1 MVGRIGWRED
11 LLEGGFAGVSFVFS
25 CFRSEH
31 TLSFIDGARGLAHL
45 LAGSVS
51 RGSPSDS
58 IGGSRTHLGLQ
69 QHSPIFLVLRQ
80 MIHYRGHNH
89 LLMKNKDVGIFNQLF
104 IVDADGSI
112 VDVSDIVFDPS
123 ILNSVE
129 QRVDANESDIDFLKQ
144 IVNDMSTELGLL
156 EQRVTALEA
165 GGGGTID
172 NDLLH
177 QVLVR
182 LSTLENNFNI
192 NEHF

>member
-1 MVGRIGWRED
+1 
-11 LLEGGFAGVSFVFS
+11 
-25 CFRSEH
+25 
-31 TLSFIDGARGLAHL
+31 
-45 LAGSVS
+45 
-51 RGSPSDS
+51 
-58 IGGSRTHLGLQ
+58 
-69 QHSPIFLVLRQ
+69 
-80 MIHYRGHNH
+80 
-89 LLMKNKDVGIFNQLF
+89 MKNKDVGIFNQLF

-112 VDVSDIVFDPS
+112 VDVSDIVVDPS
-123 ILNSVE
+123 ILNSLE

>member
-1 MVGRIGWRED
+1 M
-11 LLEGGFAGVSFVFS
+11 SS
-25 CFRSEH
+25 
-31 TLSFIDGARGLAHL
+31 IDGARGLAHL
-45 LAGSVS
+45 LAGSVT

-80 MIHYRGHNH
+80 MIHYRSHNH

-112 VDVSDIVFDPS
+112 VDVSDIVVDPS
-123 ILNSVE
+123 ILNSLE

-182 LSTLENNFNI
+182 LSTLEHNFNI
-192 NEHF
+192 KEHF